1 MFSYQF
7 GIVTR
12 MKGLVAMNKILK
24 SIIIASTFMSVS
36 ANELVDKIEKFKWE
50 NIDVTYIQD
59 DKFPTY
65 NVTIFFADGAIKDG
79 RTKGVTKMMFDLLES
94 GTNRF
99 SLNEIADNLEFYGV
113 STSSNVTHEFSS
125 YSYNGLAKDII
136 PTTKKICHIFRD
148 AVYPAQELSKAKK
161 SLTAQRQNLVSDH
174 GELASTAFRTIS
186 LKGTPYVSDV
196 RGRLADIKRIKRSY
210 LQSRLKY
217 FRDDVKKKVYITGPR
232 SILKIKNIVTNEC
245 GFDSKASFVRNLD
258 TEVKEI
264 KKFNPEKP
272 LIHFVEVP
280 KANQAQV
287 RAGIYMAKKEDPGF
301 ENLEFM
307 SQYLGGGF
315 TSILVKELRTKRG
328 LTYSAWATA
337 GMQKDY
343 GRSILSTFTKEETVN
358 QMVQEVIKILKDNS
372 QAENISMEEIEKV
385 RKAVKGGFAFQF
397 QKPSSF
403 MRQLVSLDNSQVD
416 IKRFLE
422 YTNSVDKITQEDV
435 AKTIYSAFPYDKVQI
450 VVLGDKKMMN
460 ALKKI
465 AKIKVYSY
473 KNFL

>member
-1 MFSYQF
+1 
-7 GIVTR
+7 
-12 MKGLVAMNKILK
+12 MKNILNKVLITSLLLG
-24 SIIIASTFMSVS
+24 AGQLY
-36 ANELVDKIEKFKWE
+36 ANELVDRIEKMKWE

-65 NVTIFFADGAIKDG
+65 NVTIFFADGAMKDG
-79 RTKGVTKMMFDLLES
+79 RTKGVTNMMFDLLES

-113 STSSNVTHEFSS
+113 STSSNVTHEYSS
-125 YSYNGLAKDII
+125 YSYSGLSKDII

-148 AVYPAQELSKAKK
+148 AVYPKKELAKAKK
-161 SLTAQRQNLVSDH
+161 LLRAQRQNLVSNP
-174 GELASTAFRTIS
+174 GALASTAFRDIS
-186 LKGTPYVSDV
+186 LRGTPYVSDV
-196 RGRLADIKRIKRSY
+196 KGRLSDLKRMRRSY
-210 LQSRLKY
+210 LLDRLKY
-217 FRDDVKKKVYITGPR
+217 FREDVKKKVYITGPR
-232 SILKIKNIVTNEC
+232 TVLNIKNIITNEC
-245 GFDSKASFVRNLD
+245 GFNSKASFTRTLD
-258 TEVKEI
+258 SKVKELRP
-264 KKFNPEKP
+264 FDPQKP
-272 LIHFVEVP
+272 VIHFVEVP

-287 RAGIYMAKKEDPGF
+287 RAGIFMAKDKDPGF

-343 GRSILSTFTKEETVN
+343 GRSILSTFTKEETVG

-372 QAENISMEEIEKV
+372 EAKNIAMSEIEKV

-403 MRQLVSLDNSQVD
+403 MRQLVNLDNANVD

-422 YTNSVDKITQEDV
+422 YTSSVDKISQEDV
-435 AKTIYSAFPYDKVQI
+435 AKTVYAAFPYDKVKI
-450 VVLGDKKMMN
+450 VVLGDKSMKK
-460 ALKKI
+460 ALRKI
-465 AKIKVYSY
+465 GKVKVYNY